1 MARILIV
8 EDEEQVRVLAE
19 SILEDAGH
27 QTLSASSLVEVRGIL
42 NTDDGLDLVF
52 TDLNLEDENEGGL
65 QVGQLVATKLPQ
77 MPVLYTSGRNLTDG
91 MRALFVEPS
100 AFLPKPYT
108 IDDLVEAVDR
118 LLDRSDK

>member
-1 MARILIV
+1 
-8 EDEEQVRVLAE
+8 
-19 SILEDAGH
+19 
-27 QTLSASSLVEVRGIL
+27 
-42 NTDDGLDLVF
+42 
-52 TDLNLEDENEGGL
+52 
-65 QVGQLVATKLPQ
+65 
-77 MPVLYTSGRNLTDG
+77 

>member
-19 SILEDAGH
+19 SILQDAGH
-27 QTLSASSLVEVRGIL
+27 ETLSASSLAEVHGIL
-42 NTDDGLDLVF
+42 DADTGVDLAF
-52 TDLNLEDENEGGL
+52 TDLNLKDENEGGL
-65 QVGQLVATKLPQ
+65 QVGQSVATRFPQ
-77 MPVLYTSGRNLTDG
+77 IPVLYTSGRGLTDG

-108 IDDLVEAVDR
+108 VDQLTEAVES
-118 LLDRSDK
+118 LLTRSDS